1 MVLVAVFGVAL
12 LVAVLLSGLA
22 ARTVLST
29 SFLFLVG
36 GAIVS
41 DGFLGL
47 IHITP
52 DSAIVSTT
60 ADLALFAVLFT
71 DGMHVSFPKL
81 RENWKNPARALGLG
95 MPLAFLFMA
104 LITHYVVG
112 LDWTTSFL
120 VGAVLAP
127 TDPVFA
133 SAIVGRKEVPSKL
146 RQLLNVESGINDG
159 LALPVVLIFIAAAG
173 ASGEHAGI
181 SAGEILLEL
190 GLGLA
195 FGALLPLAVYG
206 LVRFRLFGA
215 EPKLQPLLPLAI
227 GVLLYGLCHLTHANP
242 YLAAFSAGA
251 VIVAVA
257 PESKT
262 AFEPLGEAL
271 AELAKFAALL
281 VFGALLTPQLFG
293 DLSFGGYVAVV
304 LAIVLIRPASLLLSL
319 IGTRFERREKLVA
332 AWFGPKGFASV
343 VYGLLVLQAGIPQGE
358 EAFTLIAVCI
368 AVSIIA
374 HSSTDVP
381 IARIFHVEKELN
393 EISEARLP
401 ETQLPE
407 SRSSDALSS
416 ESRSSEMQSS
426 ETRSSETQSEGP
438 AQDARGNGPAQDAQK
453 KGLTRG

>member
-1 MVLVAVFGVAL
+1 MELVAVFGAAL

-36 GAIVS
+36 GALVS

-52 DSAIVSTT
+52 DSEIVSVT

-71 DGMHVSFPKL
+71 DGMHVSLPKL
-81 RENWKNPARALGLG
+81 RANWKNPARALGLG
-95 MPLAFLFMA
+95 MPLAFVFMA
-104 LITHYVVG
+104 LITHFLVG

-133 SAIVGRKEVPSKL
+133 SAIVGRREVPAKL

-159 LALPVVLIFIAAAG
+159 LALPVVLILIAAAG
-173 ASGEHAGI
+173 PTADSAEASPGKI
-181 SAGEILLEL
+181 VLEL
-190 GLGLA
+190 LLGLV
-195 FGALLPLAVYG
+195 FGVTLPLLVNA
-206 LVRFRLFGA
+206 LVRFRLLGA
-215 EPKLQPLLPLAI
+215 EPKLQPLLPLATGI
-227 GVLLYGLCHLTHANP
+227 ILYAVCHLTHANP

-251 VIVAVA
+251 ALVHVS
-257 PESKT
+257 PEAKES
-262 AFEPLGEAL
+262 FGPLGEAL

-319 IGTRFERREKLVA
+319 IGTSLSRKEKLVA

-343 VYGLLVLQAGIPQGE
+343 VYGLLVLQSGIPQAE

-368 AVSIIA
+368 AFSIIA

-381 IARIFHVEKELN
+381 VARAFDIEELAGIPAGREDTDAQPKE
-393 EISEARLP
+393 
-401 ETQLPE
+401 T
-407 SRSSDALSS
+407 
-416 ESRSSEMQSS
+416 
-426 ETRSSETQSEGP
+426 P
-438 AQDARGNGPAQDAQK
+438 ADAR
-453 KGLTRG
+453 T

>member
-1 MVLVAVFGVAL
+1 MVLIAVFGVAL
-12 LVAVLLSGLA
+12 LIAVLLSGLA

-36 GAIVS
+36 GALVS

-52 DSAIVSTT
+52 DSEIVSVT

-81 RENWKNPARALGLG
+81 RANWKNPARALGLG
-95 MPLAFLFMA
+95 MPIAFVGMA
-104 LITHYVVG
+104 LATHYLVG

-133 SAIVGRKEVPSKL
+133 SAIVGRKEVPAKL

-159 LALPVVLIFIAAAG
+159 LALPVVLVLIAAAG
-173 ASGEHAGI
+173 PTSGHAESSLSKI
-181 SAGEILLEL
+181 ALEL
-190 GLGLA
+190 VLGLA
-195 FGALLPLAVYG
+195 FGVILPMAVIT
-206 LVRFRLFGA
+206 LVRFRLLGA

-227 GVLLYGLCHLTHANP
+227 GVILYAVCHLTHANP

-251 VIVAVA
+251 VLAA
-257 PESKT
+257 RSPQAQA

-293 DLSFGGYVAVV
+293 DLSLGGYVAVV

-319 IGTRFERREKLVA
+319 IGSRIERREALVA

-343 VYGLLVLQAGIPQGE
+343 VYGLLVLQAGIPHGE
-358 EAFTLIAVCI
+358 EAYTLIAVCI
-368 AVSIIA
+368 AFSIVA

-381 IARIFHVEKELN
+381 IARLFDVEDLTGIEELRHERDTVKE
-393 EISEARLP
+393 AGRVG
-401 ETQLPE
+401 T
-407 SRSSDALSS
+407 
-416 ESRSSEMQSS
+416 
-426 ETRSSETQSEGP
+426 
-438 AQDARGNGPAQDAQK
+438 
-453 KGLTRG
+453 

>member
-1 MVLVAVFGVAL
+1 MVLVVVFGVAL
-12 LVAVLLSGLA
+12 LIAVLLSGLA

-36 GAIVS
+36 GALVS

-52 DSAIVSTT
+52 DSGIVSVT

-71 DGMHVSFPKL
+71 DGMHVSFPTL
-81 RENWKNPARALGLG
+81 RENWRNPARALGLG
-95 MPLAFLFMA
+95 MPIAFVGMA
-104 LITHYVVG
+104 LITHFLVG

-159 LALPVVLIFIAAAG
+159 LALPVVLVLIAAAG
-173 ASGEHAGI
+173 PTSGDAEASIGKIA
-181 SAGEILLEL
+181 LEL
-190 GLGLA
+190 VLGVA
-195 FGALLPLAVYG
+195 FGVVLPFAANE
-206 LVRFRLFGA
+206 LVRFRLLGA
-215 EPKLQPLLPLAI
+215 EPKLQPLLPLSI
-227 GVLLYGLCHLTHANP
+227 GVILYAACHLTHANP

-251 VIVAVA
+251 VLTARSA
-257 PESKT
+257 EAKT

-319 IGTRFERREKLVA
+319 LGTRFTRQEKLVA

-343 VYGLLVLQAGIPQGE
+343 VYGLLVLQAGIPGGE

-368 AVSIIA
+368 AFSIVA

-381 IARIFHVEKELN
+381 IARLFHVED
-393 EISEARLP
+393 IAGV
-401 ETQLPE
+401 PE
-407 SRSSDALSS
+407 SGDG
-416 ESRSSEMQSS
+416 EPVSRPGGQAPQVS
-426 ETRSSETQSEGP
+426 
-438 AQDARGNGPAQDAQK
+438 A
-453 KGLTRG
+453 

>member
-36 GAIVS
+36 GALVS

-52 DSAIVSTT
+52 DSEIVATT

-71 DGMHVSFPKL
+71 DGQHVSFSKL
-81 RENWKNPARALGLG
+81 RANWRSPARALGLG
-95 MPLAFLFMA
+95 MPLAFVFMA
-104 LITHYVVG
+104 LVTHFLVG

-133 SAIVGRKEVPSKL
+133 SAIVGRKEVPAKL
-146 RQLLNVESGINDG
+146 RELLNVESGINDG
-159 LALPVVLIFIAAAG
+159 LALPIVLILIAAAG
-173 ASGEHAGI
+173 PTAGTAEASLGTIA
-181 SAGEILLEL
+181 LEL
-190 GLGLA
+190 LLGLL
-195 FGALLPLAVYG
+195 FGVLLPLLVNG
-206 LVRFRLFGA
+206 LVRFRLLGA
-215 EPKLQPLLPLAI
+215 EPKLQPLLPLATGI
-227 GVLLYGLCHLTHANP
+227 ILYATCHLTHANP

-251 VIVAVA
+251 VLVAVS
-257 PESKT
+257 PEAKE

-293 DLSFGGYVAVV
+293 DLSLGGYAAVV
-304 LAIVLIRPASLLLSL
+304 LAIVLIRPSSMLISL
-319 IGTRFERREKLVA
+319 IGTHFNRREKLTA

-343 VYGLLVLQAGIPQGE
+343 VYGLLVLQSGIPQAA
-358 EAFTLIAVCI
+358 EAYTLIAVCI
-368 AVSIIA
+368 AFSIIA

-381 IARIFHVEKELN
+381 IARMFDVEDLVGIPGDEENSPK
-393 EISEARLP
+393 A
-401 ETQLPE
+401 
-407 SRSSDALSS
+407 DAVAAG
-416 ESRSSEMQSS
+416 R
-426 ETRSSETQSEGP
+426 R
-438 AQDARGNGPAQDAQK
+438 DAADDA
-453 KGLTRG
+453 

>member
-12 LVAVLLSGLA
+12 LIAVLLSGLA

-29 SFLFLVG
+29 SLLFLVG
-36 GAIVS
+36 GALVS

-47 IHITP
+47 IHITA
-52 DSAIVSTT
+52 DSGIVAVT

-81 RENWKNPARALGLG
+81 RANWKNPARALGLG
-95 MPLAFLFMA
+95 MPLAFVGMA
-104 LITHYVVG
+104 LVTHYVVG

-133 SAIVGRKEVPSKL
+133 SAIVGRKEVPAKL

-159 LALPVVLIFIAAAG
+159 LALPIVLILIAAAG
-173 ASGEHAGI
+173 PTAGHAEASLAKIG
-181 SAGEILLEL
+181 LEL

-195 FGALLPLAVYG
+195 LGILLPLFVTS
-206 LVRFRLFGA
+206 LVRFRLLGA

-227 GVLLYGLCHLTHANP
+227 GIILYGLCHLTHANP

-251 VIVAVA
+251 VLTAA
-257 PESKT
+257 SPEAKA

-293 DLSFGGYVAVV
+293 ELSLGGYVAVV
-304 LAIVLIRPASLLLSL
+304 LAIVLIRPASLLISL
-319 IGTRFERREKLVA
+319 IGTRFDRREKLVA

-343 VYGLLVLQAGIPQGE
+343 VYGLLVLQSGIPHGQ
-358 EAFTLIAVCI
+358 EAYTLIAVCI
-368 AVSIIA
+368 AASIIA

-381 IARIFHVEKELN
+381 IARLFHVEDLTGIPADNDAAEVHH
-393 EISEARLP
+393 STEA
-401 ETQLPE
+401 
-407 SRSSDALSS
+407 
-416 ESRSSEMQSS
+416 
-426 ETRSSETQSEGP
+426 GH
-438 AQDARGNGPAQDAQK
+438 ARA
-453 KGLTRG
+453 

>member
-12 LVAVLLSGLA
+12 LVAVLFSGLA

-36 GAIVS
+36 GAVVS

-52 DSAIVSTT
+52 DSDIVAVT

-81 RENWKNPARALGLG
+81 RANWKNPARALGLG
-95 MPLAFLFMA
+95 MPLAFVGMA
-104 LITHYVVG
+104 LVTHYVVG

-133 SAIVGRKEVPSKL
+133 SAIVGRKEVPAKL

-159 LALPVVLIFIAAAG
+159 LALPIVLVLIAAAG
-173 ASGEHAGI
+173 PTAGHAEASLGKIA
-181 SAGEILLEL
+181 LEL
-190 GLGLA
+190 GLGL
-195 FGALLPLAVYG
+195 GLGIILPLLVIS
-206 LVRFRLFGA
+206 LVRFRLLGA

-227 GVLLYGLCHLTHANP
+227 GITVYGLCHLTHANP

-251 VIVAVA
+251 VLTAA
-257 PESKT
+257 SPEART

-281 VFGALLTPQLFG
+281 VFGALLTPQLLG
-293 DLSFGGYVAVV
+293 DLSIGGYIAVV
-304 LAIVLIRPASLLLSL
+304 LAIALIRPASLLISL
-319 IGTRFERREKLVA
+319 IGTRFDRKEKLVA

-343 VYGLLVLQAGIPQGE
+343 VYGLLVLQSGIPQGK
-358 EAFTLIAVCI
+358 EAYTLIAVCI
-368 AVSIIA
+368 AASIIA

-381 IARIFHVEKELN
+381 IARLFNVEDLAGIPADHGAAEVPHGN
-393 EISEARLP
+393 EAGHAR
-401 ETQLPE
+401 
-407 SRSSDALSS
+407 A
-416 ESRSSEMQSS
+416 
-426 ETRSSETQSEGP
+426 
-438 AQDARGNGPAQDAQK
+438 
-453 KGLTRG
+453 

>member
-1 MVLVAVFGVAL
+1 MVLVAVFGAAL
-12 LVAVLLSGLA
+12 LIAVLLSGLA

-36 GAIVS
+36 GALVS

-52 DSAIVSTT
+52 DSEIVAVT

-81 RENWKNPARALGLG
+81 RAHWKNPARALGLG
-95 MPLAFLFMA
+95 MPLAFVGMA
-104 LITHYVVG
+104 LVTHYLAG

-133 SAIVGRKEVPSKL
+133 SAIVGRKEVPAKL

-159 LALPVVLIFIAAAG
+159 LALPFVLVFIVAAG
-173 ASGEHAGI
+173 PTSGHTEASFGKIA
-181 SAGEILLEL
+181 LEL

-195 FGALLPLAVYG
+195 FGVMLPLLVNG
-206 LVRFRLFGA
+206 LARFRLLGA
-215 EPKLQPLLPLAI
+215 EPKLQPLLPLATGI
-227 GVLLYGLCHLTHANP
+227 ILYAVCHLTHANP

-251 VIVAVA
+251 VITAVS
-257 PESKT
+257 PEAKT

-304 LAIVLIRPASLLLSL
+304 LAIVLIRPASMLLSL
-319 IGTRFERREKLVA
+319 VGTRFDRREKLVA

-358 EAFTLIAVCI
+358 QAYTLIAVCI
-368 AVSIIA
+368 AFSIIA

-381 IARIFHVEKELN
+381 IARIFHVDDLAG
-393 EISEARLP
+393 IP
-401 ETQLPE
+401 EGHDERPDE
-407 SRSSDALSS
+407 RIGEHDDDRAPRPS
-416 ESRSSEMQSS
+416 
-426 ETRSSETQSEGP
+426 
-438 AQDARGNGPAQDAQK
+438 
-453 KGLTRG
+453 

>member
-1 MVLVAVFGVAL
+1 MVLVAVFGAAL
-12 LVAVLLSGLA
+12 LIAVLLSGLA

-36 GAIVS
+36 GALVS

-52 DSAIVSTT
+52 DSDIVRIT

-81 RENWKNPARALGLG
+81 RQNWKNPARALALG
-95 MPLAFLFMA
+95 MPLAFIGMA
-104 LITHYVVG
+104 LITHYLVG

-133 SAIVGRKEVPSKL
+133 SAIVGRKEVPAKL

-159 LALPVVLIFIAAAG
+159 LALPVVLILIAAAG
-173 ASGEHAGI
+173 PTAGHTEASFAKIG
-181 SAGEILLEL
+181 LEL

-195 FGALLPLAVYG
+195 FGILLPLLVNG
-206 LVRFRLFGA
+206 LVRFRLLGA

-227 GVLLYGLCHLTHANP
+227 GIILYGLCHLTHANP

-251 VIVAVA
+251 VLTHIS
-257 PESKT
+257 PEAKT

-293 DLSFGGYVAVV
+293 DLSIGGYLTVV

-319 IGTRFERREKLVA
+319 IGTRFDRREKLVA

-343 VYGLLVLQAGIPQGE
+343 VYGLLVLQAGIPQGT

-368 AVSIIA
+368 AFSIIA

-381 IARIFHVEKELN
+381 IARIFHVDDLAG
-393 EISEARLP
+393 IP
-401 ETQLPE
+401 DGH
-407 SRSSDALSS
+407 SDAGA
-416 ESRSSEMQSS
+416 EDGG
-426 ETRSSETQSEGP
+426 GP
-438 AQDARGNGPAQDAQK
+438 DAPQDHGKENSNARA
-453 KGLTRG
+453 

>member
-1 MVLVAVFGVAL
+1 MVLVCVFGVAL

-22 ARTVLST
+22 ARSVLST
-29 SFLFLVG
+29 SLLFLLG
-36 GAIVS
+36 GALVS

-52 DSAIVSTT
+52 DSEMVSVT

-71 DGMHVSFPKL
+71 DGMHVSLPALKSGW
-81 RENWKNPARALGLG
+81 RNPARALGLG
-95 MPLAFLFMA
+95 MPLAFVGMA
-104 LITHYVVG
+104 LLTHYVVG

-133 SAIVGRKEVPSKL
+133 SAIVGRKEVPAKL

-159 LALPVVLIFIAAAG
+159 LALPVVLLLIAAAG
-173 ASGEHAGI
+173 PAAGHAEASASKI
-181 SAGEILLEL
+181 VLEL
-190 GLGLA
+190 VLGLA
-195 FGALLPLAVYG
+195 FGLVAPLLVTW
-206 LVRFRLFGA
+206 LVRFKLLGA
-215 EPKLQPLLPLAI
+215 EPKLQPLLPLAV
-227 GVLLYGLCHLTHANP
+227 GVILYGACHLTHANP

-251 VIVAVA
+251 VFAAVA
-257 PESKT
+257 PESK
-262 AFEPLGEAL
+262 AVFEPLGEQL

-293 DLSFGGYVAVV
+293 DLSIGGYVAVV

-319 IGTRFERREKLVA
+319 IGTRFDRRERLCA

-343 VYGLLVLQAGIPQGE
+343 VYGLLVLQSGIPQAE

-368 AVSIIA
+368 AVSIVA

-381 IARIFHVEKELN
+381 IARAFDVEELVG
-393 EISEARLP
+393 IP
-401 ETQLPE
+401 
-407 SRSSDALSS
+407 DD
-416 ESRSSEMQSS
+416 
-426 ETRSSETQSEGP
+426 
-438 AQDARGNGPAQDAQK
+438 AQDERSGQEGARRNGHETVPGARRDDKEGDGA
-453 KGLTRG
+453 RA

>member
-29 SFLFLVG
+29 SLLFLVS
-36 GAIVS
+36 GALVS

-52 DSAIVSTT
+52 DSEIVSVT

-95 MPLAFLFMA
+95 MPLAFLGTA
-104 LITHYVVG
+104 LVTHYLVG

-133 SAIVGRKEVPSKL
+133 SAIVGRKEVPAKL

-159 LALPVVLIFIAAAG
+159 LALPLVLILIAAAG
-173 ASGEHAGI
+173 PTAGHADASLAKIG
-181 SAGEILLEL
+181 LEL
-190 GLGLA
+190 GFGLA
-195 FGALLPLAVYG
+195 LGVLLPLFVTR
-206 LVRFRLFGA
+206 LVRFRLLGS
-215 EPKLQPLLPLAI
+215 EPKLQPLLPLALGI
-227 GVLLYGLCHLTHANP
+227 VLYGLCHLTHANP

-251 VIVAVA
+251 VLTAA
-257 PESKT
+257 SPEAKS
-262 AFEPLGEAL
+262 AFEPLGESL

-281 VFGALLTPQLFG
+281 VFGALLTPQLFS
-293 DLSFGGYVAVV
+293 DLSLGGYVAVV

-319 IGTRFERREKLVA
+319 IGTRFDRREKLVA

-343 VYGLLVLQAGIPQGE
+343 VYGLLVLQSGIPQGQ
-358 EAFTLIAVCI
+358 EAYTLIAVCI
-368 AVSIIA
+368 ATSIIA

-381 IARIFHVEKELN
+381 IARLFHVEDLTGIPAEHDQDEATTPHSKETVH
-393 EISEARLP
+393 AG
-401 ETQLPE
+401 
-407 SRSSDALSS
+407 A
-416 ESRSSEMQSS
+416 
-426 ETRSSETQSEGP
+426 
-438 AQDARGNGPAQDAQK
+438 
-453 KGLTRG
+453 